1 MKFAHFSQLFN
12 KVGMETPARYE
23 QMWREVE
30 LADELG
36 FDYGF
41 QSVHH
46 FHKLRP
52 TPAVYCTGAAARTK
66 RMRLGPMGYTAGLH
80 DPISILEETL
90 VLDNVTNGRFELG
103 LVFGVYPD
111 YFRVRGANPSIRREW
126 AKETVQL
133 VNAFY
138 RHAGDAPNDNGELF
152 SFQGPIHNY
161 EEVELAIRPV
171 QQPGPPIWL
180 ASTQRETMQF
190 LAQEGAH
197 GGYLHLSDRQEMS
210 PRIREFLA
218 WWGEAGHPR
227 TPNIGYLCFVYV
239 DETDELAI
247 EKATPWVIASTREVY
262 ENTPRRG
269 GVFTQAE
276 EKVGPRSDEIFR
288 NKTDMDFL
296 LQNNLVFV
304 GSPQTVANRIREAAA
319 EGMFNTIMAEFN
331 IGTVGEEDLMR
342 SINLFGQQVIPA
354 LRGFDPT
361 G

>member
-12 KVGMETPARYE
+12 KVGMEPHARYE

-30 LADELG
+30 LADEVG

-41 QSVHH
+41 QSVHG

-66 RMRLGPMGYTAGLH
+66 RLRLGPMGYTAGLH
-80 DPISILEETL
+80 NPITLLEETL

-111 YFRVRGANPSIRREW
+111 YFRVMGADPSIRREW

-138 RHAGDAPNDNGELF
+138 RHAEKSPGPHPDLF
-152 SFQGPIHNY
+152 SFRGPIHNY
-161 EEVELAIRPV
+161 EEVEFAIGPV
-171 QQPGPPIWL
+171 QRPGPPVWL

-197 GGYLHLSDRQEMS
+197 GGYLHLSDRQEMA

-218 WWGEAGHPR
+218 WWGEAGHPQ
-227 TPNIGYLCFVYV
+227 PANIGYLCFVYV
-239 DETDELAI
+239 DETDELAL
-247 EKATPWVIASTREVY
+247 EKATPWVIASTNEVY
-262 ENTPRRG
+262 NNTPRQG
-269 GVFTQAE
+269 GTFTQAE
-276 EKVGPRSDEIFR
+276 EKLGPRSDEIFR

-296 LQNNLVFV
+296 MQRNLAFV
-304 GSPQTVANRIREAAA
+304 GSPETVAKRIREAAA

-342 SINLFGQQVIPA
+342 SITLFGQQVIPA
-354 LRGFDPT
+354 LRDFDPT
-361 G
+361 A

>member
-190 LAQEGAH
+190 LAQA
-197 GGYLHLSDRQEMS
+197 R
-210 PRIREFLA
+210 
-218 WWGEAGHPR
+218 
-227 TPNIGYLCFVYV
+227 
-239 DETDELAI
+239 
-247 EKATPWVIASTREVY
+247 
-262 ENTPRRG
+262 
-269 GVFTQAE
+269 
-276 EKVGPRSDEIFR
+276 GPRW
-288 NKTDMDFL
+288 L
-296 LQNNLVFV
+296 
-304 GSPQTVANRIREAAA
+304 
-319 EGMFNTIMAEFN
+319 
-331 IGTVGEEDLMR
+331 
-342 SINLFGQQVIPA
+342 PA
-354 LRGFDPT
+354 PE
-361 G
+361 